1 MKKYFVFLGVAA
13 LTLAACTKTEID
25 ETAIPDQKIEFNVAS
40 YVPQT
45 RAGEVSFLNEFK
57 PEEEPQ
63 FTSNAF
69 MKGVGVADYQ
79 NFFPTDGE
87 IIKWNAGAAEW
98 APSSHDYYWPKSAE
112 SYVNFFSWYD
122 KGEGKGPTTKEN
134 GKLEWKDR
142 VIGTDDN
149 IMYADPAWRFQKNT
163 KAPEYGKD
171 GVKEGIPTLFH
182 HALAQVEFRAVAS
195 KLSVANVCNWDI
207 KLTNLELKVA
217 NKGTLTLTATE
228 PTSGFNIHGS
238 WGETAPAWVADA
250 TKSSIM
256 PASFDVT
263 KTDVNDAAAKLLKNQ
278 SVLPQSLTG
287 VNLTFKLDITTT
299 YVGEGG
305 AVHHEIIPVTIPM
318 TGVDGFGPN
327 AWALNTKYTYTLTI
341 VPGENRVLFDPAVE
355 SNWTT
360 VDAGSKTL

>member
-1 MKKYFVFLGVAA
+1 MKKYFVFLGIAA

-45 RAGEVSFLNEFK
+45 RAGEVSFLKEFED
-57 PEEEPQ
+57 PSEAQ
-63 FTSNAF
+63 FKSNAF
-69 MKGVGVADYQ
+69 MKGVGVNDYQ
-79 NFFPTDGE
+79 NFFPIAGE
-87 IIKWNAGAAEW
+87 IIKWNAGKKEW

-122 KGEGKGPTTKEN
+122 TGVGPTTKEN

-142 VIGTDDN
+142 EIGTGDN

-171 GVKEGIPTLFH
+171 GVTEGIPTLFH
-182 HALAQVEFRAVAS
+182 HALAQVEFRAVAD
-195 KLSVANVCNWDI
+195 KIEVENVCTWTI
-207 KLTNLELKVA
+207 KLDKLDLKVA
-217 NKGTLTLTATE
+217 NKGTLTLSATE

-238 WGETAPAWVADA
+238 WGEGETAPKWVADA

-256 PASFDVT
+256 PASFNVT
-263 KTDVNDAAAKLLKNQ
+263 KTDVNDAAAKLLKMQ

-287 VNLTFKLDITTT
+287 VNLTFNLDITTT
-299 YVGEGG
+299 YSNGVT
-305 AVHHEIIPVTIPM
+305 HHEIIPVTIPM
-318 TGVDGFGPN
+318 TGVDGFGPD

-341 VPGENRVLFDPAVE
+341 VPGVNRVLFDPAVE
-355 SNWTT
+355 SDWQT

>member
-1 MKKYFVFLGVAA
+1 MKKFFVFLGIAA

-45 RAGEVSFLNEFK
+45 RAGEVSFLNEFED
-57 PEEEPQ
+57 PSEAQ
-63 FTSNAF
+63 FKSNAF
-69 MKGVGVADYQ
+69 MKGVGVNGYQ
-79 NFFPTDGE
+79 DFFPTTGE
-87 IIKWNAGAAEW
+87 IIKWNAGKKEW

-122 KGEGKGPTTKEN
+122 TGAGPTTKEN

-142 VIGTDDN
+142 VIGTGDN

-171 GVKEGIPTLFH
+171 GVQEGIPTLFH

-195 KLSVANVCNWDI
+195 KTKVENVCDWTI
-207 KLTNLELKVA
+207 KLTDLDLKVA

-238 WGETAPAWVADA
+238 WVNGTTAPAWVAA
-250 TKSSIM
+250 TEKNSIM
-256 PASFDVT
+256 PASFNVT
-263 KTDVNDAAAKLLKNQ
+263 ETVATADAAKLLKNQ

-287 VNLTFKLDITTT
+287 VNLTFNLDITTT
-299 YVGEGG
+299 YKSG

-318 TGVDGFGPN
+318 TGEGGFGPE

-355 SNWTT
+355 SDWTT

>member
-1 MKKYFVFLGVAA
+1 MKKYLVFLGIAA
-13 LTLAACTKTEID
+13 LTMAACTKTEID
-25 ETAIPDQKIEFNVAS
+25 ETAVPDQKINFSVAS

-45 RAGEVSFLNEFK
+45 RADGNVSFLNEFTDPTK
-57 PEEEPQ
+57 AQ

-69 MKGVGVADYQ
+69 MKGVGVDGYQ
-79 NFFPTDGE
+79 NFFPAAGE
-87 IIKWNAGAAEW
+87 IIKWNSSAKEW
-98 APSSHDYYWPKSAE
+98 APSSHDYYWPKNEE

-122 KGEGKGPTTKEN
+122 TGNGPTTKEN

-142 VIGTDDN
+142 EIGTGDN

-163 KAPEYGKD
+163 NAAQYGFD

-195 KLSVANVCNWDI
+195 KLTVSNVCEWTIN
-207 KLTNLELKVA
+207 LTNLELKVA

-228 PTSGFNIHGS
+228 PTSGNNIQGT
-238 WGETAPAWVADA
+238 WVNGETAPAWVADA
-250 TKSSIM
+250 TKNSIM
-256 PASFDVT
+256 PASFQV
-263 KTDVNDAAAKLLKNQ
+263 KATDTAADDAKLLANQ

-299 YVGEGG
+299 YQSG

-318 TGVDGFGPN
+318 TGEGGFGPE
-327 AWALNTKYTYTLTI
+327 AWALNTKYIYTITI

-355 SNWTT
+355 ADWTT
-360 VDAGSKTL
+360 VNAGSKTL